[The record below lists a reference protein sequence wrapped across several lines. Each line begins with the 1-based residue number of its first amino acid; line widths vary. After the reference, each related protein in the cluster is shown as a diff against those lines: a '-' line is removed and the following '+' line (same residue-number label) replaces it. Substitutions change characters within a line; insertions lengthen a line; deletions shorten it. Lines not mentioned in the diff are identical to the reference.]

1 MKIEFL
7 IVSHSNM
14 SKGTFETMRM
24 LGVNRKNISYI
35 TAYENDTDFEQQI
48 KEYLSNHGNDKC
60 VVFTDLLGGS
70 VNTKLVEF
78 LNSDIY
84 LIAGFNLPLL
94 LEMVFL
100 EEINE
105 DIVRNCILTAKE
117 SIVYVNDLL
126 NC

>member
-1 MKIEFL
+1 MNIEFL

-24 LGVNRKNISYI
+24 LGVNKKNVSYI
-35 TAYENDTDFEQQI
+35 TAYENDTDFDQQI
-48 KEYLSNHGNDKC
+48 KEYLSSRSNVKC

-70 VNTKLVEF
+70 VNTKLAEY
-78 LNSDIY
+78 LHSNIH

-105 DIVRNCILTAKE
+105 EIVRNCISTAKD

-126 NC
+126 NS